1 MALWNKDSGNMTQ
14 NEMILEHMRL
24 YGGITSMDAFRSY
37 QITRLSGR
45 IHELRQQGYKI
56 TTHKEKARNGALY
69 AVYRL
74 DKGDGNGK

>member
-1 MALWNKDSGNMTQ
+1 MTQ
-14 NEMILEHMRL
+14 NELIIQHLKL
-24 YGGITSMDAFRSY
+24 YGSITSMDAFRSY

>member
-1 MALWNKDSGNMTQ
+1 MALWNKDKGNMTQ
-14 NEMILEHMRL
+14 NEMVLEHMRL

-45 IHELRQQGYKI
+45 IHELRQKGYKI
-56 TTHKEKARNGALY
+56 TTCKGKARNGAIY

-74 DKGDGNGK
+74 EGEE

>member
-37 QITRLSGR
+37 QNTRLSGR
-45 IHELRQQGYKI
+45 IHELRAKGYKI
-56 TTHKEKARNGALY
+56 TTDKEKARNGAIY

-74 DKGDGNGK
+74 KGEE